1 MYQRFALLLFFM
13 ILSGAV
19 FSQTAV
25 VKGRLSDE
33 DGNSLGYATVSLAG
47 TNIGISANENG
58 EFYLKVPSGKDIIL
72 LLSFTGKKTKI
83 FSLNLLENQEYLLN
97 EKLETEDVL
106 IDSVIVKDSK
116 DQNIEER
123 RQVSTTRLDPKLPK
137 FLPSPFGDFNK
148 ILATLPGV
156 QSNSELSSQYTV
168 RGGNFDE
175 NLVYVNDIEI
185 YKPFLVRAG
194 QQEGL
199 SFVNPD
205 MVSQVDF
212 SAGGWQS
219 RYGDKLSSVLAVKY
233 KEPKKFKGSATLS
246 LLTASLHLENATKN
260 RRVSYIV
267 GARQKSAQYLLN
279 TLPVKGQYKPK
290 FYDIQSYISFD
301 LTHRRDSNDLERRTT
316 LGILSSYS
324 RNRYFVQPS
333 SQETT
338 FGTLDQLMK
347 LSVQYQGQE
356 VLEYTTYQSGIKLS
370 HIFSEKV
377 KTDFILSGVNTTER
391 ENSDVFGTYQ
401 LSEIS
406 ADPNSS
412 NFNTSAVVIGSGG
425 LYDHARNKLQ
435 ATIFNFL
442 HRGYYNYNSK
452 NKFEWGFGESHES
465 IQDKLKEYSF
475 LDSADYINITKYLSS
490 SANLSSYRT
499 QAYLQHS
506 VELDSSNSLT
516 YGVRLNYWTLNKQLL
531 VSPRLQYAFQ
541 PKWRRDFLFK
551 LGTGLYQQPGFYR
564 ELRDRQGVVHPNLKA
579 QSSFHFILGS
589 DYNFKGWG
597 NRPFKFISEAYYK
610 YLWNVI
616 PYDVDNVRLRYFGAN
631 CAKAYAVGA
640 DFRVSGE
647 FIKGVESWFNLGIL
661 STKENIDGDN
671 RGYIRRPTDQ
681 RVTAS
686 IFFQDHLP
694 RIPSV
699 KVYLNLVYGTG
710 LPFGPPNSAQY
721 RSALSGP
728 QYKRVDIGFSK
739 LLTFVNKD
747 ISKGKTFESIWIS
760 LEVLNLLG
768 AKNTISYMWI
778 TDVNS
783 HQYAIPNTLS
793 QRYLNLRMIAKF

>member
-1 MYQRFALLLFFM
+1 MTKRLALLLFF
-13 ILSGAV
+13 ISLSGMV

-33 DGNSLGYATVSLAG
+33 DGMALGYATVIVEG
-47 TNIGISANENG
+47 TTLGTSVNEEG
-58 EFYLKVPSGKDIIL
+58 YFSLKVPANKDIIL
-72 LLSFTGKKTKI
+72 VISYTGKTTKN
-83 FSLNLLENQEYLLN
+83 FPLRLLENQEYT
-97 EKLETEDVL
+97 LEASLESYQAS
-106 IDSVIVKDSK
+106 IDSVTVKGTK
-116 DQNIEER
+116 ELPIEER
-123 RQVSTTRLDPKLPK
+123 RQVSTLRIDPKLPK
-137 FLPSPFGDFNK
+137 YLPSPFGDFNK
-148 ILATLPGV
+148 ILVTLPGV

-185 YKPFLVRAG
+185 YKPFLVRSG

-233 KEPKKFKGSATLS
+233 KEPKKFRGSATLS
-246 LLTASLHLENATKN
+246 LLTASLHLENASRN

-267 GARQKSAQYLLN
+267 GLRQKSAQYLLN

-301 LTHRRDSNDLERRTT
+301 LTRRKDSTDFEKRTT

-324 RNRYFVQPS
+324 RNKYFVKPT

-338 FGTLDQLMK
+338 FGTLDQLMR

-370 HIFSEKV
+370 HKFSDKV
-377 KTDFILSGVNTTER
+377 KTDFILSGMNTTER

-401 LSEIS
+401 LSDVV
-406 ADPNSS
+406 ADPNSP
-412 NFNTSAVVIGSGG
+412 NFNNSAVIIGSGG
-425 LYDHARNKLQ
+425 LYDHGRNKLQ
-435 ATIFNFL
+435 ATIVNFL
-442 HRGYYNYNSK
+442 HRGYYTYNAK
-452 NKFEWGFGESHES
+452 NRFEWGIGEGHES

-475 LDSADYINITKYLSS
+475 LDSANYINITKYLST
-490 SANLSSYRT
+490 SANLNSFRT

-506 VELDSSNSLT
+506 ADLDSSHSLT
-516 YGVRLNYWTLNKQLL
+516 YGVRFNYWTLNKQLL
-531 VSPRLQYAFQ
+531 VSPRLQYAWQ
-541 PKWRRDFLFK
+541 PRWKRDFMFK
-551 LGTGLYQQPGFYR
+551 IGTGLYQQPAFYR
-564 ELRDRQGVVHPNLKA
+564 ELRDRQGVVHTNVKA
-579 QSSFHFILGS
+579 QSSFHFIAGS

-597 NRPFKFISEAYYK
+597 RRPFKFITEIYYK

-616 PYDVDNVRLRYFGAN
+616 PYDVDNVRLRYFGSN
-631 CAKAYAVGA
+631 SAKAFAYGA

-661 STKENIDGDN
+661 STKENVDGDDK
-671 RGYIRRPTDQ
+671 GFIRRPTDQ

-694 RIPSV
+694 RNPSI

-710 LPFGPPNSAQY
+710 LPFGPPNSLNNRA
-721 RSALSGP
+721 ALSGP
-728 QYKRVDIGFSK
+728 QYKRVDVGFSK
-739 LLTFVNKD
+739 LLTLTNKEE
-747 ISKGKTFESIWIS
+747 SKGKAFESVWIS
-760 LEVLNLLG
+760 AEVLNLLG
-768 AKNTISYMWI
+768 AHNTISYMWI

-783 HQYAIPNTLS
+783 IQYAVPNTLS
-793 QRYLNLRMIAKF
+793 QRYLNIRMIAKF